1 MGEVRLGGMTN
12 LLIGG
17 VMAMDWG
24 LGRAGEEMSI
34 GGTVEEGALGDPHLL
49 DVALHVFGNWVLSR
63 CHAQQEWDRVDLT
76 DEDRARFMKLLTCLA
91 VINNSAKEFVGST
104 VEFAAHDFCMFF
116 FV

>member
-1 MGEVRLGGMTN
+1 MGEVRLGGVTN

-34 GGTVEEGALGDPHLL
+34 GGTVEEGA
-49 DVALHVFGNWVLSR
+49 
-63 CHAQQEWDRVDLT
+63 HAQQEWDRVDLT